1 MFTFFR
7 KKKRAQ
13 GMNAI
18 VLSEDGIAQASVTQT
33 PGQPAT
39 LVSFNYAEIE
49 NKAETASAL
58 KHFINENHL
67 QDVPVVTTLLTNESS
82 LVMLDKPAVADD
94 ELRQAVRW
102 RVKDNLPFDINSAI
116 IDVFEIPGQKE
127 RGRIPLVYVTAADK
141 NFIKQRIQLF
151 EEQGLELESID
162 IAELVMRNIA
172 SLLAEDQNGVAL
184 LKLDASQG
192 LITLIQDSA
201 LYLARSLDVG
211 YASLATT
218 TSALEG
224 GHPLVMKTAID
235 IRSRKVCFSS
245 RTVLEEGMSLEGMS
259 PDQQRAL
266 DAIVL
271 EVQRSLDYYES
282 HFAKPAITSLVIA
295 PLPYEVPGMIQYLA
309 GALGLQVRMLDLNA
323 VLDSAKPMSEEM
335 QAKCFFAI
343 GAALREPAHVSA
355 LQKQA
360 GDKGKAA

>member
-1 MFTFFR
+1 MFTFF
-7 KKKRAQ
+7 KKQKRAQ

-18 VLSEDGIAQASVTQT
+18 VLSEDGIAHACVTQT
-33 PGQPAT
+33 PGQPAS
-39 LVSFNYAEIE
+39 LLAFNYAEIE

-58 KHFINENHL
+58 KNFINENNL
-67 QDVPVVTTLLTNESS
+67 QGLPVVTTLLTNQSN

-102 RVKDNLPFDINSAI
+102 RVKDNLPFDINDAI

-127 RGRIPLVYVTAADK
+127 RGRTPLVYVTAADK
-141 NFIKQRIQLF
+141 GLIKQHIQLL
-151 EEQGLELESID
+151 EDQGLALESID

-172 SLLAEDQNGVAL
+172 SLLTEDQNGVAL

-192 LITLIQDSA
+192 LITLTQDSS
-201 LYLARSLDVG
+201 LYLARNLDVG
-211 YASLATT
+211 YASLAISTPAME
-218 TSALEG
+218 SG
-224 GHPLVMKTAID
+224 
-235 IRSRKVCFSS
+235 
-245 RTVLEEGMSLEGMS
+245 LEEGMSLEGIS

-295 PLPYEVPGMIQYLA
+295 PLPYEVPGMINYLA
-309 GALGLQVRMLDLNA
+309 TALGLQVRLLDLNA

-343 GAALREPAHVSA
+343 GAALREPALSSA

-360 GDKGKAA
+360 GKKGRAA

>member
-224 GHPLVMKTAID
+224 G
-235 IRSRKVCFSS
+235 
-245 RTVLEEGMSLEGMS
+245 LEEGMSLEGMS

-323 VLDSAKPMSEEM
+323 VLDSAKPISEEM

>member
-1 MFTFFR
+1 M
-7 KKKRAQ
+7 
-13 GMNAI
+13 
-18 VLSEDGIAQASVTQT
+18 
-33 PGQPAT
+33 
-39 LVSFNYAEIE
+39 
-49 NKAETASAL
+49 
-58 KHFINENHL
+58 
-67 QDVPVVTTLLTNESS
+67 VTTLLTNESS

-224 GHPLVMKTAID
+224 G
-235 IRSRKVCFSS
+235 
-245 RTVLEEGMSLEGMS
+245 LEEGMSLEGMS

-323 VLDSAKPMSEEM
+323 VLDSAKPISEEM